1 MQTALSAFRDV
12 SDALISREKYDAVRA
27 ELIVAVQ
34 SNEQAV
40 RLARSRYVEGIS
52 NYNEVLE
59 AQQRLYPAQL
69 ALAETEISR
78 RLIVVQLYKALGG
91 GWNLTDPQWVAAG
104 AGIATPPSGKK
115 Q

>member
-1 MQTALSAFRDV
+1 VA
-12 SDALISREKYDAVRA
+12 DALVAREKYDAVRTA
-27 ELIVAVQ
+27 LIGAVQ

-59 AQQRLYPAQL
+59 AQQRLYPTQL

-78 RLIVVQLYKALGG
+78 RLIVVQLYMALGG
-91 GWNLTDPQWVAAG
+91 GWNLTDPQWVAGG
-104 AGIATPPSGKK
+104 AGIVTPPSGKRP
-115 Q
+115 